1 MIGSITRKS
10 ECITAV
16 MVLGPAPKAGI
27 AKIAESAIAGKV
39 NANVERSQRELW
51 NIRSL
56 LT

>member
-1 MIGSITRKS
+1 MVRRS

-16 MVLGPAPKAGI
+16 MVLVPAAKAGV
-27 AKIAESAIAGKV
+27 ANIAESAIAGTV
-39 NANVERSQRELW
+39 NFDANVERSQRELW